1 MSLELEAQC
10 SYSTHAHLSVF
21 SCPLHIL
28 VYFATDLEVLEENYH
43 EYIKASHQHFLLHG
57 FLFYLQAF
65 AKSCYYFF
73 QLEGRSLDIK
83 CHMVQHDRQMVINRV
98 TTMEEVKGNCVIS

>member
-1 MSLELEAQC
+1 M
-10 SYSTHAHLSVF
+10 
-21 SCPLHIL
+21 
-28 VYFATDLEVLEENYH
+28 YFATDLEVLEENYH

-57 FLFYLQAF
+57 FLFYLQAAPLEKKKF
-65 AKSCYYFF
+65 CFFF

-83 CHMVQHDRQMVINRV
+83 CHMVQHDRRMVINRV